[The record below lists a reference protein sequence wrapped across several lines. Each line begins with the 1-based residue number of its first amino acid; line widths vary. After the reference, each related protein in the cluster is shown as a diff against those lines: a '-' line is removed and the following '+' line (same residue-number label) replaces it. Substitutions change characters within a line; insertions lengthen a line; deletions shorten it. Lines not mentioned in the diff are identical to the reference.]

1 MKIITI
7 STNKGGVG
15 KTTTVVNLACSLARQ
30 GYKIGMIDFDAQ
42 ANLSNN
48 YWGQYKANND
58 LTKIIRTQQFIQK
71 QDFTLVGDNL
81 WILPN
86 FENLT
91 EGLFYSLYPSATQT
105 KDRYMILSILLQE
118 LEGFDYLLI
127 DTPPNLENRS
137 ISAIMVADFLLCPVL
152 LEKSSIDAVKNII
165 KIVQGLASNYSEFKA
180 PVSALVHTRV
190 SRITKL
196 LNSVMGKYSN
206 QLLPILCQVYSDSK
220 YNYATTK
227 PAYYSC
233 NQCKLD
239 HDNLAKKILE
249 LLK

>member
-1 MKIITI
+1 M
-7 STNKGGVG
+7 
-15 KTTTVVNLACSLARQ
+15 LDL
-30 GYKIGMIDFDAQ
+30 DAQ

-48 YWGQYKANND
+48 YWGQVIPRND
-58 LTKIIRTQQFIQK
+58 LAKIIKTQQFINK
-71 QDFTLVGDNL
+71 QDFTEVGDHL
-81 WILPN
+81 WLLPN
-86 FENLT
+86 LENLT
-91 EGLFYSLYPSATQT
+91 EGVFYNLFPLTSQT

-118 LEGFDYLLI
+118 LDFFDYLII

-137 ISAIMVADFLLCPVL
+137 ISAIIVADFLLCPVL

-165 KIVQGLASNYSEFKA
+165 KIVQGLKTNYPEFQA
-180 PVSALVHTRV
+180 PLSGLVHTRV
-190 SRITKL
+190 NRISKL
-196 LNSVMGKYSN
+196 LNSVMGRYSN
-206 QLLPILCQVYSDSK
+206 QLLPILCQIYSDAK